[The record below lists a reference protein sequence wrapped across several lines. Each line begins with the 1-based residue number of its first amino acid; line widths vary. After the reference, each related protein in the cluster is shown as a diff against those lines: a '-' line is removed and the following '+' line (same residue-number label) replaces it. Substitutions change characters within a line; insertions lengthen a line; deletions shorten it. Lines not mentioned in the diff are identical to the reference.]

1 MPHPVDVHVGKRI
14 RMRRWMLGQTQQQIA
29 DAVGVKFQQVQKY
42 ETGANRVSASRLFE
56 IAKTLDTPVSF
67 FFEELEGDVGESKNS
82 VDTSAASAPLNGES
96 VVLDENS
103 VGIEQFSDKE
113 ALAFLRH
120 YYRLDEEPRRRLF
133 ELARS
138 LAKVA

>member
-14 RMRRWMLGQTQQQIA
+14 RTRRWMLGQTQQQIA
-29 DAVGVKFQQVQKY
+29 DSVGVKFQQVQKY

-56 IAKTLDTPVSF
+56 ISKALDTPISF
-67 FFEELEGDVGESKNS
+67 FFEEIEGEENDAGDKTALVKGAIPS
-82 VDTSAASAPLNGES
+82 DTE
-96 VVLDENS
+96 

-138 LAKVA
+138 LAKAA

>member
-14 RMRRWMLGQTQQQIA
+14 RTRRWMLGQTQQQIA

-56 IAKTLDTPVSF
+56 IAKALNTPISF
-67 FFEELEGDVGESKNS
+67 FFEEIESQGNETEHQDS
-82 VDTSAASAPLNGES
+82 LMENGAA
-96 VVLDENS
+96 DEDHVS
-103 VGIEQFSDKE
+103 IEQFSDKE

-138 LAKVA
+138 LTKAA